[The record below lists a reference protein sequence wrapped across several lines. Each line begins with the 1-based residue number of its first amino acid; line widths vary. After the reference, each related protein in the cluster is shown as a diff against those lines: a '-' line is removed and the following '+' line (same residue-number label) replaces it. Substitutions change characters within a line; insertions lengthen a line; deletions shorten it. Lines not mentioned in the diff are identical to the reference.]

1 MSLFIGNLPR
11 DADEK
16 DLHDLFDKIGSCT
29 FRFKVIKQQY
39 ISTNL
44 P

>member
-29 FRFKVIKQQY
+29 FRFKVTNLQF
-39 ISTNL
+39 IST
-44 P
+44 